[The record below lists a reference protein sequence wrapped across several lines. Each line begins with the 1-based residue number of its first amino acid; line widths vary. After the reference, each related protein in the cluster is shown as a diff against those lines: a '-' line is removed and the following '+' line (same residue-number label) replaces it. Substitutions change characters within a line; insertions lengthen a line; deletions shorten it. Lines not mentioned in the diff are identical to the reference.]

1 MVYVSDLKATL
12 MEINLSIKYDEDGSL
27 EVMFTYEG
35 VDYCLYNIPQ
45 GPRGIEEILGELRT
59 ILKSNL

>member
-1 MVYVSDLKATL
+1 